1 MKILYLLRHAKS
13 SWDEPAL
20 ADFDRPLNGRGRRA
34 APHVAGYMR
43 EKGIRPGLVVSSP
56 AVRARQTAELVAG
69 AEGVGAPIK
78 FDERIYE
85 AHPLDLWKVVRGADE
100 SVGELML
107 VGHNPGLEE
116 LTERLTG
123 EHERLPTA
131 ALVRIE
137 LRADGWPQVEE
148 GCGRLDWV
156 VTPRALGADRLEAS

>member
-13 SWDEPAL
+13 SWGDPGL
-20 ADFDRPLNGRGRRA
+20 ADFERPLNGRGRRA
-34 APHVAGYMR
+34 APLVAEFMR

-69 AEGVGAPIK
+69 AAGVDAPIR

-85 AHPLDLWKVVRGADE
+85 AHPLDLLKVVREADE
-100 SVGELML
+100 SVAVLML

-116 LTERLTG
+116 LTARLSGER
-123 EHERLPTA
+123 ERLPTA

-148 GCGRLDWV
+148 DCGRLEWV
-156 VTPRALGADRLEAS
+156 VRPRELDGD

>member
-1 MKILYLLRHAKS
+1 MRTLYLLRHAKS
-13 SWDEPAL
+13 SWDDPAL
-20 ADFDRPLNGRGRRA
+20 ADFDRPLNERGRRS
-34 APHVAGYMR
+34 APLIAGFMR
-43 EKGIRPGLVVSSP
+43 EKGIRPDLVISSP

-69 AEGVGAPIK
+69 TEGIDVPIK

-85 AHPLDLWKVVRGADE
+85 AHPLDLLKVVRGADE
-100 SVGELML
+100 SIAELML

-123 EHERLPTA
+123 ERERLPTA

-137 LRADGWPQVEE
+137 LHADDWPQVEE

-156 VTPRALGADRLEAS
+156 VTPRALDGE